1 MIMLF
6 AFFKNIFQPGL
17 NGRNMMNVLFL
28 VALELNQD
36 QGFALMDL
44 AVLAWILTLECVQLI
59 LVQVFLIKEMKKM
72 LA

>member
-1 MIMLF
+1 
-6 AFFKNIFQPGL
+6 
-17 NGRNMMNVLFL
+17 MNVRFL

-36 QGFALMDL
+36 QGFVLMDL